1 MDNALLKA
9 RLDTVR
15 AELAAASD
23 GRYPVPKLIAVTKT
37 HPAEI
42 ILPLHEMGQIDIGEN
57 RVQEIVEK
65 LPVIQEKFK
74 IHLIG
79 RLQSNKVKYIIEDV
93 CLIHSLDRL
102 SLAEEIDR
110 QAQKHGKSMPV
121 LVQVS
126 PAGEPQKG
134 GMPPEAKWLV
144 FELAEAERLNA
155 PKYSAWSLLAGRKR
169 SRKLAGDVT
178 NAQKGLYTLPV
189 SPDDLKDGHLRLL
202 THNCKVTV
210 PFVAVVA
217 EPEQR
222 LSFRE
227 EDGKWKFE
235 LRLAAPCEDV
245 TCSLY
250 GNDGHGPVPYPVGA
264 SGKNVAMKPDA
275 SRRLWMAEIPAQPIA
290 AARNGKQMCPWAKA
304 TVLGGS
310 LTVPAYTPLVSA
322 RPRSFD

>member
-15 AELAAASD
+15 AELATASE

-37 HPAEI
+37 HPAEV
-42 ILPLHEMGQIDIGEN
+42 ILPLQEMGQIDIGEN

-134 GMPPEAKWLV
+134 GMPPEEVLP
-144 FELAEAERLNA
+144 FLREAARMPGLDVRGLMAIMPHTQDEAYLTKLFSGMRMLFERLREEA
-155 PKYSAWSLLAGRKR
+155 VQGVRMEELSMGMSGDY
-169 SRKLAGDVT
+169 KLAARRGATMVRIGS
-178 NAQKGLYTLPV
+178 ALM
-189 SPDDLKDGHLRLL
+189 
-202 THNCKVTV
+202 
-210 PFVAVVA
+210 
-217 EPEQR
+217 
-222 LSFRE
+222 
-227 EDGKWKFE
+227 
-235 LRLAAPCEDV
+235 
-245 TCSLY
+245 
-250 GNDGHGPVPYPVGA
+250 GPRDY
-264 SGKNVAMKPDA
+264 
-275 SRRLWMAEIPAQPIA
+275 R
-290 AARNGKQMCPWAKA
+290 
-304 TVLGGS
+304 
-310 LTVPAYTPLVSA
+310 
-322 RPRSFD
+322 